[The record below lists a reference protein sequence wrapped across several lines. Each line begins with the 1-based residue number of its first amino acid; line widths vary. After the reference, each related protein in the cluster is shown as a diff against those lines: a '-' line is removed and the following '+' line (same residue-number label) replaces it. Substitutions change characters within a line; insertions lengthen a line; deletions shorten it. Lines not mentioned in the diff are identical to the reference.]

1 MICVVFMGRPHKT
14 QHYSDA
20 GAGILLVC
28 LRLHSN
34 EDAEHFL
41 HLLNPSHYEL
51 NIFLHAVIYI
61 LELCGFGLLLLLF
74 YHQGDEPLC
83 RAHESD

>member
-61 LELCGFGLLLLLF
+61 LELLWFWVVAVVILPPG
-74 YHQGDEPLC
+74 
-83 RAHESD
+83 R